1 MGAKRALLWTSWASR
16 AAALSLAAGALV
28 AMAGCGAKSA
38 SRTLTVG
45 IDSPFATLDPHHH
58 NDAYTWSLLSNFYD
72 GLVRFSPEMKLEPAL
87 AESWEQLGV
96 DRWRFHLR
104 PGVRFH
110 GGETLTAADVVAS
123 FERARR
129 DPRSGIRHHLVG
141 IERMVAEGDLDL
153 LVETD
158 GPRPTLLNRLAFLF
172 VVPRRDAGLGEISRP
187 NGTGPYRVERAV
199 NGQSVTATAF
209 AGWHGMPEIR
219 DVQFV
224 CDSDLHR
231 LFRRFVAGEIDVLRQ
246 IPEDQIGELR
256 NWPRLRVEPQP
267 RLAVQLL
274 AVRTSGKGSPA
285 AAALADPRVRR
296 AILLA
301 LDRRGWVG
309 EVYRGY
315 AVVASQYVHP
325 VVAGY
330 DPAAS
335 VPPFDPDEARRLLRE
350 AGYADGFEVELQ
362 YADTKTAVM
371 PTIAS
376 DLGRVGIRVRL
387 RELPW
392 TELMQRAPGGG
403 SDLTYLAWQCST
415 GDASDFFNACVHS
428 HSSALGLGAQ
438 NYSHFADP
446 EVDRLLEAADR
457 EFDAGKRLDL
467 LQEAQRQTLA
477 KLPLLPLTVRW
488 AFLGASDRVEVVCRH
503 DQWLW
508 VAAYRWRE
516 PA

>member
-1 MGAKRALLWTSWASR
+1 MSLERGVNRRGWASR
-16 AAALSLAAGALV
+16 ATALALAAA
-28 AMAGCGAKSA
+28 AFMASAGCGAKSVT
-38 SRTLTVG
+38 RTLTVG

-72 GLVRFSPEMKLEPAL
+72 GLVRFSAEMKLEPAL
-87 AESWEQLGV
+87 AESWEQLGA
-96 DRWRFHLR
+96 DRWRFRLR
-104 PGVRFH
+104 PGVSFH

-141 IERMVAEGDLDL
+141 INRMVAEGDLDL

-187 NGTGPYRVERAV
+187 NGTGPYRVVEAV
-199 NGQSVTATAF
+199 SGQSVTATAF
-209 AGWHGMPEIR
+209 AGWRGMPEIR

-274 AVRTSGKGSPA
+274 AVRTSGQGSPA

-296 AILLA
+296 AMLLA

-325 VVAGY
+325 VVVGY

-350 AGYADGFEVELQ
+350 AGYPGGFDVVLQ

-371 PTIAS
+371 PRIAS
-376 DLGRVGIRVRL
+376 DLGRVGIRVHL

-392 TELMQRAPGGG
+392 KELMQMAPGGD
-403 SDLTYLAWQCST
+403 SELTYAAWQCST
-415 GDASDFFNACVHS
+415 GDASDFLNTWVHS
-428 HSSALGLGAQ
+428 YSASLGLGAQ

-446 EVDRLLEAADR
+446 ELDRLIEAADR
-457 EFDAGKRLDL
+457 QFDAGKRLDL
-467 LQEAQRQTLA
+467 LQDAQRQTLA
-477 KLPLLPLTVRW
+477 KLPVLPLTVRW